1 MVGLAGSTTG
11 TVHADM
17 TLTQCKV
24 KFKVTGL
31 LNFGKLAMPCMHAG
45 GDDR

>member
-1 MVGLAGSTTG
+1 
-11 TVHADM
+11 
-17 TLTQCKV
+17 
-24 KFKVTGL
+24 